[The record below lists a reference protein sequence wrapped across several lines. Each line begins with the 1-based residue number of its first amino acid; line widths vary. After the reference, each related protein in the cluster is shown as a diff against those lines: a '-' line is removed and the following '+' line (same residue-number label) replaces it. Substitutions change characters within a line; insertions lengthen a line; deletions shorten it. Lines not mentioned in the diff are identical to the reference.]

1 MTLADSMV
9 EYVCCLFISLK
20 GKVMSHEVEKMVFA
34 GATPWHGL
42 GTEIDD
48 ATTFWDAFQL
58 AGLDWEVKTEP
69 LYRKDGSEVKAQASV
84 RTSDDRVLGVVG
96 PRWTPLQNKDAFEVF
111 EPMVDSGE
119 LKLHTAGSLRG
130 GERVWVLCQLG
141 LENTEIAKGD
151 EISKFA
157 LLSNGHD
164 GKLAVHFGFTPIRVV
179 CANTEALARDCKASK
194 LIRVRHH
201 RFVKDNVEKLRDIMN
216 LADQEFETTA
226 EQYRFLA
233 SRSINAKD
241 LRKYVKIVVGAH
253 EEKAEELSTRTKNI
267 IGTIENLFE
276 SGQGNDL
283 PGVAGT
289 YWAAYNSVT
298 EYLNYTKGRNNENR
312 MDSLWFGQNG
322 SMSQKALATAVALAA

>member
-1 MTLADSMV
+1 
-9 EYVCCLFISLK
+9 
-20 GKVMSHEVEKMVFA
+20 MSHEVEKMVFA

-69 LYRKDGSEVKAQASV
+69 LYRKDGTPVKAQASV
-84 RTSDDRVLGVVG
+84 RQSDDKVLGVVG
-96 PRWTPLQNKDAFEVF
+96 PRWTPLQNRDAFKVF
-111 EPMVDSGE
+111 EPLIDSGDMR
-119 LKLHTAGSLRG
+119 LHTAGSLRG

-141 LENTEIAKGD
+141 LENTEIVKND
-151 EISKFA
+151 EIAKFA

-179 CANTEALARDCKASK
+179 CANTESMARSSTASN

-201 RFVKDNVEKLRDIMN
+201 RFVKNNVEKLRDIMN
-216 LADQEFETTA
+216 LANQEFEATA

-233 SRSINAKD
+233 SKQINATD
-241 LRKYVKIVVGAH
+241 LHKYVKIVLDVH
-253 EEKAEELSTRTKNI
+253 QQEEDELSTRTKNI
-267 IGTIENLFE
+267 IGKVEEFFLL
-276 SGQGNDL
+276 GKGNDL
-283 PGVAGT
+283 PGVNGT
-289 YWAAYNSVT
+289 YWAAYNGVT
-298 EYLNYTKGRNNENR
+298 EYLNYEKGRTSENR

-322 SMSQKALATAVALAA
+322 NLSQKALDTAVALAA

>member
-1 MTLADSMV
+1 
-9 EYVCCLFISLK
+9 
-20 GKVMSHEVEKMVFA
+20 MSHEVEKMVFA

-111 EPMVDSGE
+111 EPMVDSGD

-179 CANTEALARDCKASK
+179 CANTEALARDCEASK

>member
-1 MTLADSMV
+1 
-9 EYVCCLFISLK
+9 
-20 GKVMSHEVEKMVFA
+20 MSHEVEKMVFA

-233 SRSINAKD
+233 SRSINVKD
-241 LRKYVKIVVGAH
+241 LRKYVKIVIGAH
-253 EEKAEELSTRTKNI
+253 EEKEEELSTRTKNI